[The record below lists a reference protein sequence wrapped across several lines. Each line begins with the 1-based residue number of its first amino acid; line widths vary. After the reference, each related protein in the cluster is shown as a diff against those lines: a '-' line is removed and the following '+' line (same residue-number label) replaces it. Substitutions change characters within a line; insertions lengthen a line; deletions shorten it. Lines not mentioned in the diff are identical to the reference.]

1 LEKCEL
7 RDGIHSLTP
16 VHAEHLLRQMGID
29 LAFPTRKN
37 WRVTMFLSGYIIAF
51 IIGVGF
57 GFLLAAKM
65 ILSGLDQ
72 TT

>member
-1 LEKCEL
+1 ML
-7 RDGIHSLTP
+7 
-16 VHAEHLLRQMGID
+16 
-29 LAFPTRKN
+29 
-37 WRVTMFLSGYIIAF
+37 LSGYIIAF